1 MHKEVWE
8 FLQTPKGIEF
18 KDEHTYVTKNI
29 NKEGNEIA
37 VNVDIIKDIEEI
49 NIESPASCISSL
61 TNSSA
66 DTLESSRKR
75 KRRAS
80 LKW

>member
-49 NIESPASCISSL
+49 NI
-61 TNSSA
+61 
-66 DTLESSRKR
+66 
-75 KRRAS
+75 
-80 LKW
+80 